1 MEGTSS
7 TGRKSEFSQKG
18 EFADALRWERFTD
31 LKVRVGE
38 AILNFLLQS
47 GKDTGGEMFL
57 DERAEKW
64 KETKVSKAEFRRFA
78 DNQKLCSSRY
88 VRMVMRNLIDL
99 GFAKPFMR
107 QRRLRR
113 HGRKF
118 VITAR
123 TGYGL
128 DVEAMKRHRNSL
140 NRCKKF
146 MEPLLI
152 REDDEDDAK
161 SVFGKETKRRGS

>member
-64 KETKVSKAEFRRFA
+64 KETKTSKAEFRRFA
-78 DNQKLCSSRY
+78 DTWGIDEVRSRT
-88 VRMVMRNLIDL
+88 
-99 GFAKPFMR
+99 
-107 QRRLRR
+107 QRL
-113 HGRKF
+113 HGVSR
-118 VITAR
+118 
-123 TGYGL
+123 
-128 DVEAMKRHRNSL
+128 
-140 NRCKKF
+140 
-146 MEPLLI
+146 
-152 REDDEDDAK
+152 DD
-161 SVFGKETKRRGS
+161 T

>member
-1 MEGTSS
+1 VEGTSS

-64 KETKVSKAEFRRFA
+64 KETRPLPPLTKLSRF
-78 DNQKLCSSRY
+78 SRAFS
-88 VRMVMRNLIDL
+88 VM
-99 GFAKPFMR
+99 P
-107 QRRLRR
+107 
-113 HGRKF
+113 GRCQ
-118 VITAR
+118 
-123 TGYGL
+123 L
-128 DVEAMKRHRNSL
+128 
-140 NRCKKF
+140 
-146 MEPLLI
+146 
-152 REDDEDDAK
+152 
-161 SVFGKETKRRGS
+161 